1 MFISPSAVGRYLIP
15 RASCRRIRIFYC
27 NAPRFR
33 FHQQQRN
40 STNGSVFG
48 YQRGSGDDRTSGN
61 PQAKSRLSYR
71 GFAQKRVCLLG
82 YAFSVSTFRCAP
94 PTMRNQL
101 GESSYRDRRGM
112 HSTEIGI
119 VRPALFGS
127 SVRWRPGRSMVNFYT
142 QETAKTCEYSY
153 ALSTLSFG
161 R

>member
-1 MFISPSAVGRYLIP
+1 MRPDFASTNNNEIRRTDRFLVTNGVRAMIELRATRKRNRDYLIGDL
-15 RASCRRIRIFYC
+15 RKSGYAYLDMR
-27 NAPRFR
+27 
-33 FHQQQRN
+33 
-40 STNGSVFG
+40 SVFPLF
-48 YQRGSGDDRTSGN
+48 DA
-61 PQAKSRLSYR
+61 P
-71 GFAQKRVCLLG
+71 
-82 YAFSVSTFRCAP
+82 P